1 MAANF
6 ALRSALRGGRSAR
19 DHALGLRS
27 CLGAKVSDLVGDS
40 SSAVSPFGRATGSG
54 CNGCNLMQYV
64 EKGLCT
70 TGSRL
75 SSGLLVKSYFCS
87 NPSTSLS
94 SSGARFFCTKKEVP
108 DEHIKK
114 VDAFL
119 KQYQRD
125 RVFMSTGLELIVK
138 EVLLLKEEVA
148 QSDYVQKRLTKIL
161 KDTFLLSAGQ
171 IESIGHAWTVVTYFF
186 GAIALVSLLFSV
198 VKTVQENDVPY
209 TDYIHLLNAI
219 RSQALDRGISLYK
232 AERVERED
240 AKKLKS
246 VQLAV
251 AKKVAEEAAVERK
264 AKETEVAALRKAE
277 LEVAR
282 SKFKCKKYLATAA
295 ARQAKEREVRAVKLA
310 NWRQTNAE
318 RKALAFARKAKWDL
332 ADAELKSK
340 AKAAAAKKRAEV
352 DELAAAVRAAAAARK
367 NRGGGG
373 AAAAAAL
380 SADVPPKSDDAGA
393 AAAAALSADVPPK
406 SDDAGA
412 AAAAALSAD
421 VPLKSDDA
429 GGAAA
434 AAALSADVP
443 PKSDDAT
450 AALSADVPPKSDDAG
465 AAAAAALSADVP
477 PKSDDAG
484 GGAAAAAALSAD
496 VPPKSDDAA
505 AALSADVPPKSDDAG
520 AAGGTVC

>member
-27 CLGAKVSDLVGDS
+27 CLGAKVSDLVSDS

-75 SSGLLVKSYFCS
+75 SRGLFVKSYFCS

-148 QSDYVQKRLTKIL
+148 QSDYVQKRLTKIG

-171 IESIGHAWTVVTYFF
+171 IESIGHAWTVGTYFF
-186 GAIALVSLLFSV
+186 GAIALVSLLFSI

-219 RSQALDRGISLYK
+219 RSQALDRGISKYK
-232 AERVERED
+232 AEKVEREA
-240 AKKLKS
+240 AKKL
-246 VQLAV
+246 
-251 AKKVAEEAAVERK
+251 
-264 AKETEVAALRKAE
+264 
-277 LEVAR
+277 
-282 SKFKCKKYLATAA
+282 
-295 ARQAKEREVRAVKLA
+295 
-310 NWRQTNAE
+310 
-318 RKALAFARKAKWDL
+318 
-332 ADAELKSK
+332 
-340 AKAAAAKKRAEV
+340 
-352 DELAAAVRAAAAARK
+352 
-367 NRGGGG
+367 
-373 AAAAAAL
+373 
-380 SADVPPKSDDAGA
+380 KSDDAGA

-406 SDDAGA
+406 SDDA
-412 AAAAALSAD
+412 
-421 VPLKSDDA
+421 
-429 GGAAA
+429 
-434 AAALSADVP
+434 
-443 PKSDDAT
+443 
-450 AALSADVPPKSDDAG
+450 
-465 AAAAAALSADVP
+465 
-477 PKSDDAG
+477 
-484 GGAAAAAALSAD
+484 AAAAALSAD

-505 AALSADVPPKSDDAG
+505 AAAALSADVPPKSDDAVAAAALSADVPPKSDDDGG
-520 AAGGTVC
+520 AAAAAALSADVPPKSDDDGGAAAAAAALSADVPPKSDDDGGAAAAAAALSADVPPKSDAPPE